1 MLKLWAVYVGG
12 WAGSGSNEANIEL
25 HDMRFVLAETIE
37 DAYDDL
43 RAQWWGRPDS
53 LHLDAWGALESADGH
68 DIVLKPEQPPKDAN
82 KLYFVNLGGYDD
94 TFTELHKNVFVVA
107 ENDSKA
113 KVKALK
119 QILDWGSHH
128 RDNLFEIE
136 KMMQL
141 NDVAAKHGLHIHL
154 VPTDHPKPFEFKA
167 KFVPIGE
174 NKKGARHVADN

>member
-12 WAGSGSNEANIEL
+12 WAGKGPTEANIEL
-25 HDMRFVLAETIE
+25 HDLRFVVSETIE

-43 RAQWWGRPDS
+43 RAQWWGTPSS
-53 LHLDAWGALESADGH
+53 LHLDAWGALEHADGH
-68 DIVLKPEQPPKDAN
+68 DIVLKTEPASKDGD

-94 TFTELHKNVFVVA
+94 TFTELHQNVFVVA

-119 QILDWGSHH
+119 QVQHWKSPH
-128 RDNLFEIE
+128 RDHLFEIE
-136 KMMQL
+136 KIMKL
-141 NDVAAKHGLHIHL
+141 EEVAAKHGLHIHL
-154 VPTDHPKPFEFKA
+154 VPTDDVKPFAFKA
-167 KFVPIGE
+167 KYVPIGE